1 MYRGY
6 VFSRTFLG
14 ERVPQHVQNIV
25 IRNYC
30 KINSLNYLLSATEY
44 AFKDSFIILR
54 NVLNNIKDIDGIVF
68 YSLFQLPNKKT
79 LRKEIFDE
87 IIKNHKSIHFACENL
102 SIKDL
107 KDIMIIENM
116 WEVKQ
121 TLPYCIDKIDSQ

>member
-1 MYRGY
+1 M
-6 VFSRTFLG
+6 
-14 ERVPQHVQNIV
+14 
-25 IRNYC
+25 
-30 KINSLNYLLSATEY
+30 
-44 AFKDSFIILR
+44 
-54 NVLNNIKDIDGIVF
+54 F